1 MKNPRLSAALSAA
14 AVIFFAYQI
23 FFSTEQ
29 PSPTLAMLQWVF
41 LFLAAIGLVGA
52 LIRMSK
58 GE

>member
-1 MKNPRLSAALSAA
+1 M
-14 AVIFFAYQI
+14 IFFAYQI
-23 FFSTEQ
+23 FLSTEQ